1 MVSGCKSTCYMN
13 WSLLPFRL
21 DKLVG
26 ISSRKNFFWTF
37 PDILWR
43 LGALFRTRQEVSLS
57 NSNKTCHFLSY
68 AHLRKYSM
76 ERKSQNDNVEN
87 YRKKNCF
94 ALCDWKE
101 RVWNFVTTTH
111 LWPEPQS
118 SMARRWRF
126 SGPRSSPWTV
136 GLRWGS
142 AYPRCSPRPSRW
154 TRSPCTCQRHL
165 RSPEQ
170 SQIWEWKVV
179 GPMWYDHRAII
190 N

>member
-87 YRKKNCF
+87 YRKKLLCF
-94 ALCDWKE
+94 VRLE
-101 RVWNFVTTTH
+101 RKSMKFCNNNSPVTWATIFH
-111 LWPEPQS
+111 GS
-118 SMARRWRF
+118 SMAVFWSSIF
-126 SGPRSSPWTV
+126 SLNCGAPLRVSLPSVLASPKSLDKVTLYVPTSSPVTWTESD
-136 GLRWGS
+136 LRMESCG
-142 AYPRCSPRPSRW
+142 ANVI
-154 TRSPCTCQRHL
+154 RS
-165 RSPEQ
+165 
-170 SQIWEWKVV
+170 
-179 GPMWYDHRAII
+179 
-190 N
+190 